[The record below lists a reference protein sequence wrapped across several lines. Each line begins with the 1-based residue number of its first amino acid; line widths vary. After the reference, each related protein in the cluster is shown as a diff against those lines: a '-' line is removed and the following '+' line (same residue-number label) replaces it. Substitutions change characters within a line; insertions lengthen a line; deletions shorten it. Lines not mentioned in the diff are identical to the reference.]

1 MFSLRFVLL
10 FYVLSSVLVSMNA
23 EAEFVPAKRIYK
35 SQGLHPDLVRRS
47 SRVSF
52 SYDSGAVEVAYM
64 VNKNGQVS
72 DVRVLKSTQEKFEKH
87 AIELVRNYTFD
98 PAQLGSIPTSSIVR
112 ETIVFLLD
120 RSKIANTN
128 WFHSNEG
135 NSQDD
140 RVSGLLAVF
149 HESVSDQDQAQ
160 AETVLVSMRN
170 IRSRSFDRL
179 VQMELAQL
187 LFSEVFNEPQLRFDS
202 LQTLHW
208 LQGLKYEGKKDLDAQ
223 TRLVIRVNLL
233 TELINRSRYVEAIE
247 LYESMSKEEQVI
259 RKFASAVEEIQQIQ
273 KSADPIQQ
281 SVLISDSGDGHHR
294 LFKRSFSVELESG
307 NLDQIELRCDT
318 KFTRIEF
325 EPDKT
330 YAVPKR
336 WGDCLLSLL
345 GAPGTKGTLLEQ

>member
-1 MFSLRFVLL
+1 MVRDVGVLRSTNTDFEEVAMK
-10 FYVLSSVLVSMNA
+10 SVLN
-23 EAEFVPAKRIYK
+23 ERYIPARVVGKNVD
-35 SQGLHPDLVRRS
+35 SHLV
-47 SRVSF
+47 
-52 SYDSGAVEVAYM
+52 
-64 VNKNGQVS
+64 K
-72 DVRVLKSTQEKFEKH
+72 
-87 AIELVRNYTFD
+87 
-98 PAQLGSIPTSSIVR
+98 
-112 ETIVFLLD
+112 TIVFDLYSEPESIRKFDIVVDGMKKDRSLLELHSVFMKKIEGLD
-120 RSKIANTN
+120 RTGALSILESMNNLRSKSIGRIVN
-128 WFHSNEG
+128 
-135 NSQDD
+135 
-140 RVSGLLAVF
+140 LA
-149 HESVSDQDQAQ
+149 
-160 AETVLVSMRN
+160 LV
-170 IRSRSFDRL
+170 RL
-179 VQMELAQL
+179 QYSEA
-187 LFSEVFNEPQLRFDS
+187 FSEPELRFKL
-202 LQTLHW
+202 LQELDW
-208 LQGLKYEGKKDLDAQ
+208 LQRLDYEGKKDLDAQ

-259 RKFASAVEEIQQIQ
+259 RKFASAIEEIQQIQ

-345 GAPGTKGTLLEQ
+345 GAPGTKGILLEK